1 MESIEIPEGFTA
13 AKELG
18 EAARL
23 LDLIADR
30 RNVWPFK
37 NERFDTDYGF
47 TIGFNPNSGYV
58 FAYNEDGMTVFAG
71 DKELIL
77 FVSTS
82 WTGQEGTI
90 DEHIENIPYGDYEE
104 DDIDEVRRYVEMSGD
119 EKLIEQFNKAVK
131 EAEEK

>member
-1 MESIEIPEGFTA
+1 MESIEIPQGFTYPR
-13 AKELG
+13 ELG
-18 EAARL
+18 EAAKL
-23 LDLIADR
+23 LDLISDAKY
-30 RNVWPFK
+30 VYPI
-37 NERFDTDYGF
+37 NEQFDTDYGF
-47 TIGFNPNSGYV
+47 TIGFNRNSGYV
-58 FAYNEDGMTVFAG
+58 FAYNEEGMTVFAG